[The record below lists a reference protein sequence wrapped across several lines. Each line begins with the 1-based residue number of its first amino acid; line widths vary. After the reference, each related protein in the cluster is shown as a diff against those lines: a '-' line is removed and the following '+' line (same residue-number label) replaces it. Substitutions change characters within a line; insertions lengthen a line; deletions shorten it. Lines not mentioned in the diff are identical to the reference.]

1 MCGIAGSWSRVGSTT
16 DGVRLRAGLDAIRHR
31 GPDDLGEFA
40 WSDPTSSARVDLGLV
55 RLAILDLSPAGHQP
69 MTLAGARYTISYN
82 GEITNYVEIR
92 EELRELG
99 ETFVSDGDTEV
110 LLKGWARWGVGV
122 LDRLEGMFAIAIL
135 DTEERTVT
143 LVRDPYGIKPLFYTD
158 RGDRIG
164 FCSEMSGIMTIAVP
178 DPKLDWQTAVDYLQW
193 GTYDHSERSFVAGV
207 KQLRPGHYLVIDTV
221 TGRIGE
227 PVRYWWPAVKTT
239 FDGTYADATETVRG
253 LFLDSVKR
261 NLRSDVP
268 LGIALSGGIDSSAI
282 VGAVRHLE
290 PDLPINTFSYIA
302 PGFKRSEHEWVA
314 RVVAATGSTTHTV
327 EAAPGDLQ
335 HDLDDLILSQ
345 GEPFGGTSIYA
356 QYRVFKLAR
365 DNGVIVTLDGQGG
378 DEIFAGYSG
387 YPALR
392 MHTLIETGQ
401 WATAAKFVKG
411 WGEWP
416 DRHRPMMLVE
426 AAAQFAP
433 LAVRHRVRRPMASP
447 LLNEKMLHERGIDTG
462 FPVSVRPETSRGERL
477 KSHLRSTMMGYGLP
491 SLLRHGDRNS
501 MRFSIESRV
510 PFLDRALTEF
520 VLTLPEDYLIGVDG
534 TSKRILRDAV
544 HGWVPDEI
552 INRRDKVGF
561 ETPEK
566 EWQERLGAMPNDP
579 EHRLPFLN
587 VGKSD
592 TLTAGLTE
600 AEIRW
605 GGRSHW
611 RLINLRRWISLAGI
625 DAS

>member
-1 MCGIAGSWSRVGSTT
+1 MCGIAGSWSRTGASS

-40 WSDPTSSARVDLGLV
+40 WNDPSSSARVDLGLV

-69 MTLAGARYTISYN
+69 MTLPDARFTISYN

-92 EELRELG
+92 ESLRELG

-135 DTEERTVT
+135 DTVERTVT
-143 LVRDPYGIKPLFYTD
+143 LARDPYGIKPLLYTD

-164 FCSEMSGIMTIAVP
+164 FCSEMSGIFEIAVP
-178 DPKLDWQTAVDYLQW
+178 HPKLDWQAAVDYLQW
-193 GTYDHSERSFVAGV
+193 GTYDHSERTFVDGV

-221 TGRIGE
+221 TGRLGE
-227 PVRYWWPAVKTT
+227 PVRYWWPPVATT
-239 FDGTYADATETVRG
+239 FDGSYEDATQTVRE

-302 PGFKRSEHEWVA
+302 PGFARSEHEWVA
-314 RVVAATGSTTHTV
+314 LVVEATRSTSHTV

-365 DNGVIVTLDGQGG
+365 EHNVIVTLDGQGG

-387 YPALR
+387 YPAQR
-392 MHTLIETGQ
+392 MQTLIETGK
-401 WATAAKFVKG
+401 WGTAAKFVRD
-411 WGEWP
+411 GESGQIGDEQRCSSSRPPSSRRW
-416 DRHRPMMLVE
+416 RCAIASAARWHRPCST
-426 AAAQFAP
+426 
-433 LAVRHRVRRPMASP
+433 RRSSESA
-447 LLNEKMLHERGIDTG
+447 
-462 FPVSVRPETSRGERL
+462 
-477 KSHLRSTMMGYGLP
+477 
-491 SLLRHGDRNS
+491 
-501 MRFSIESRV
+501 ESRQAF
-510 PFLDRALTEF
+510 P
-520 VLTLPEDYLIGVDG
+520 P
-534 TSKRILRDAV
+534 
-544 HGWVPDEI
+544 
-552 INRRDKVGF
+552 
-561 ETPEK
+561 
-566 EWQERLGAMPNDP
+566 
-579 EHRLPFLN
+579 
-587 VGKSD
+587 
-592 TLTAGLTE
+592 
-600 AEIRW
+600 
-605 GGRSHW
+605 
-611 RLINLRRWISLAGI
+611 
-625 DAS
+625 